1 MSDKTIKLTTDKKY
15 KTLEEFYPFYLSQHA
30 NNFNRLLHYIGTI
43 LAMINLIIGLYTL
56 NIKMLS
62 LAPICGYAF
71 AWFGHFFYE
80 KNKPAT
86 FKYPLYSLI
95 CDYLMVYDFLTG
107 RICDKLD
114 NFKIKNIKYIPFN
127 YI

>member
-1 MSDKTIKLTTDKKY
+1 MSEKTIKLTTDKKY

-43 LAMINLIIGLYTL
+43 LAMINFIIGLYTL